1 MARLLTK
8 TIILF
13 ATLSLVACSTTVP
26 VKRTFPEVPE
36 QLMAPCESLSAIGK
50 PEVTLSEL
58 MTTVTKNYTRYHSCA
73 EATSAWQQ
81 WYQEQRAIFD
91 SVE

>member
-1 MARLLTK
+1 MA
-8 TIILF
+8 TILS
-13 ATLSLVACSTTVP
+13 ATACSTTVP

-36 QLMAPCESLSAIGK
+36 QLMAPCEALTAIGK

-73 EATSAWQQ
+73 EAASAWQQ
-81 WYQEQRAIFD
+81 WYQEQRTIFN

>member
-1 MARLLTK
+1 MALEL
-8 TIILF
+8 
-13 ATLSLVACSTTVP
+13 AACSTTVP
-26 VKRTFPEVPE
+26 VKRVFPEVPE
-36 QLMAPCESLSAIGK
+36 QLMAPCDALTAIGK

-73 EATSAWQQ
+73 EANSAWQQ
-81 WYQEQRAIFD
+81 WYQEQRTIFD